1 LEKEIAII
9 GCGAIGSELA
19 QVIDNGTIPNCLL
32 TAIFDTD
39 TKRSKAVN
47 ERLKN
52 KATLFSSFED
62 FIGSPQFN
70 KIDMVIEAA
79 SIDAAAVYGMDILRK
94 GKDMMIMSI
103 GVFSD
108 YNFYQNTLQI
118 LKSKSN
124 NIFLPSGAIGG
135 IDIIRSVKSNIE
147 SVTLTTTKNN
157 KSLKGA
163 PFFKN
168 NNINIDEIKSKQT
181 IFDGNADEAIKQFPS
196 NVNVSALIS
205 LSGIG
210 FKQTSVKVVVDPQ
223 ESNNI
228 HEIHVKWKF
237 GEFDI
242 KISNKPSQ
250 ENPKTSYLA
259 ILSAIECL
267 RSICTHELKIGS

>member
-1 LEKEIAII
+1 
-9 GCGAIGSELA
+9 
-19 QVIDNGTIPNCLL
+19 
-32 TAIFDTD
+32 
-39 TKRSKAVN
+39 
-47 ERLKN
+47 
-52 KATLFSSFED
+52 
-62 FIGSPQFN
+62 
-70 KIDMVIEAA
+70 
-79 SIDAAAVYGMDILRK
+79 MDILRK

-108 YNFYQNTLQI
+108 CNFYQNTLQI